1 MHKMS
6 ITFLVV
12 PVKIIALKIEMSV
25 EEIKQ
30 YMMTME
36 ITETIEKFG
45 EFLRFFWILILEEM
59 YL

>member
-30 YMMTME
+30 
-36 ITETIEKFG
+36 
-45 EFLRFFWILILEEM
+45 
-59 YL
+59 